1 MKETS
6 AKGKRKLFLLK
17 IDLPALS
24 AVILFAGMIF
34 LYLIP
39 GFEKVMMDRK
49 RNLIHEMTASV
60 YSLLEHYHSLENVG
74 SLEGPE
80 AQEQARAAINT
91 IRYGENLKD
100 YFWITDRHP
109 VMITHPYRPDL
120 NGHDL
125 TDFHDSRGK
134 AIFVEFV
141 KAVADN
147 GESYVEY
154 MWQWNDDSTRIVP
167 KLSYVRLFEPWGWV
181 IGTGIYIEDVRTE
194 IRSMEIRT
202 LAISGVFG
210 LVIFALLFAISRQSH
225 KIEQKRSRAEEEL
238 RKSRELYRTLAEAAS
253 EGVIIWSDQGLQ
265 ANKTLLSL
273 IGFTGE
279 EILNRPISEIIIS
292 EVIIDAESP
301 AKLYDELTARQY
313 VECMLKTSTGRQISC
328 HADLS
333 RITFG
338 DRQAVLIVV
347 RPAQSLSSASGL
359 QLPTSLL
366 ESTATGFFRITYGK
380 KPKFIQ
386 ATAPALNIIGYSD
399 LKELHQQNPEAL
411 FADPHQFEQI
421 RQVLGNGR
429 NISDMEVLL
438 RRKNGTGVWTLVTI
452 IITDNGTDEKWCDGS
467 IDYLSASSSGSGL
480 PLSGNDAFGSS
491 YITGAPVSA
500 IMKPPLTCPENTPLT
515 RAVSFMK
522 EAKTG
527 IIVVLNSS
535 GDAMGVADAGSIGSA
550 IAEGAAPS
558 SEIFRF
564 MNAPPLFVREDVKVA
579 AAMEKIRNSTTGCL
593 LVSTT
598 EGKLTGMITNEELAY
613 ASSQAPGLI
622 MSDIAGAGS
631 AISLRKIYYDSHKAT
646 VAMVPGYADPHTL
659 LVHISS
665 IADAIFAKVV
675 DLCIEAEGK
684 PPCRFAF
691 IQTGSA
697 GRREQSF
704 LTDQDNAIIYE
715 NLEGERLKKAN
726 KYFLSLG
733 KRINDMLDSVGFH
746 LCKGNNMAGNP
757 KWCQPID
764 RWKGYFSDWIRMPG
778 PSEILD
784 VSIFFDFR
792 FCYGDA
798 TLSNELREYVKTS
811 LQTSDIFFYHM
822 SMALKQFNPSHS
834 VLSEETTDIKRL
846 LMPLTG
852 VIRLYALKH
861 GLEGLSTVDRILELH
876 AGKHISPE
884 LLRDALRAWKDLAFI
899 RLSHQASCINSGREP
914 DNRVDFRVRYAD
926 MQFLAARAIDDIN
939 NLVLKAGN
947 DFHSVTI

>member
-1 MKETS
+1 MKDTS
-6 AKGKRKLFLLK
+6 AKRRRKLFLVK

-24 AVILFAGMIF
+24 AVVLFAGMIF

-49 RNLIHEMTASV
+49 RNLIHEMTASA
-60 YSLLEHYHSLENVG
+60 YSLLEHYHSLEKG
-74 SLEGPE
+74 GTLEGPE
-80 AQEQARAAINT
+80 AQEQARAAINS
-91 IRYGENLKD
+91 IRYGSNLKD
-100 YFWITDRHP
+100 YFWITDRNP
-109 VMITHPYRPDL
+109 VMISHPYRPDL
-120 NGHDL
+120 NGQDL

-141 KAVADN
+141 QAVAED

-167 KLSYVRLFEPWGWV
+167 KLSYVRLFEPWGWI

-194 IRSMEIRT
+194 IRSMEIRA
-202 LAISGVFG
+202 LAISGIFG
-210 LVIFALLFAISRQSH
+210 LVIFALLFGISRQSH

-265 ANKTLLSL
+265 ANKTLLSW
-273 IGFTGE
+273 IGFTSE
-279 EILNRPISEIIIS
+279 EILNRPISEIIS
-292 EVIIDAESP
+292 SQVITDAESP
-301 AKLYDELTARQY
+301 AKLYEELTSRQY
-313 VECMLKTSTGRQISC
+313 VECMLKTSTGRQVSC
-328 HADLS
+328 HANLS

-338 DRQAVLIVV
+338 DRQGVLVV
-347 RPAQSLSSASGL
+347 IRPAQSLSSASGL
-359 QLPTSLL
+359 RLPISLL
-366 ESTATGFFRITYGK
+366 ESTGSGFFRISYGK

-386 ATAPALNIIGYSD
+386 ATTPALNIIGYSD
-399 LKELHQQNPEAL
+399 LKDLHQLNPEAL
-411 FADPHQFEQI
+411 FADNHQFEQI
-421 RQVLGNGR
+421 RHTLENGR
-429 NISDMEVLL
+429 NISNLEVLL
-438 RRKNGTGVWTLVTI
+438 RRKNGTEVWTLVNI

-467 IDYLSASSSGSGL
+467 IEYLSASASGSGL
-480 PLSGNDAFGSS
+480 PLSGNDPFGAS

-500 IMKPPLTCPENTPLT
+500 IMKPPLTCPENTPIR
-515 RAVSFMK
+515 RAVSLMK
-522 EAKTG
+522 EAETG
-527 IIVVLNSS
+527 VIVVVNST
-535 GDAMGVADAGSIGSA
+535 GDPMGVADAQSIGTVIS
-550 IAEGAAPS
+550 EGAAPV

-564 MNAPPLFVREDVKVA
+564 MKAPPLFIREDARVA
-579 AAMEKIRNSTTGCL
+579 DAMEKIRHSIPGCL
-593 LVSTT
+593 LVVTFD
-598 EGKLTGMITNEELAY
+598 GKLTGLITNEELVH
-613 ASSQAPGLI
+613 ASSMAPGLI
-622 MSDIAGAGS
+622 MNDIAGAGTVNG
-631 AISLRKIYYDSHKAT
+631 LKKIYHNSHKAIL
-646 VAMVPGYADPHTL
+646 AMVPGNADPHTL
-659 LVHISS
+659 SLHISS
-665 IADAIFAKVV
+665 IADAICARVI

-704 LTDQDNAIIYE
+704 LTDQDNAIIFE
-715 NLEGERLKKAN
+715 NLEGERLKKADE
-726 KYFLSLG
+726 YFLSLG
-733 KRINDMLDSVGFH
+733 KRINDMLDTVGFH

-764 RWKGYFSDWIRMPG
+764 RWKSYFSDWIRMPG
-778 PSEILD
+778 PSEILE

-792 FCYGDA
+792 YSYGDNS
-798 TLSNELREYVKTS
+798 LSNELREYVKTS

-834 VLSEETTDIKRL
+834 ALSEETTDIKRL

-884 LLRDALRAWKDLAFI
+884 LLRDALRAWKDLAYI

-914 DNRVDFRVRYAD
+914 DNRVDFKVRYAD
-926 MQFLAARAIDDIN
+926 MQFLAARSIDDIN